1 MSIFSIFTADWF
13 EMMFR
18 FGINI
23 IFNSLII
30 AIGIRYRKERTS
42 YMFTFF
48 LVSIIIFFLCF
59 TLKKFDLNLGLAL
72 GLFAIF
78 GIIRYRTETLKANE
92 MTYLFVT
99 IGVSLINALSN
110 DKMSLIEIFT
120 INIIVVLSVYIF
132 ERFFL
137 FKSDFLIA
145 GKKQIL
151 SSEEES
157 IKMNIILP
165 YSETESSKKIEL
177 HIKELEKNLSIKVH
191 FYQVIKVDYNLLVFH
206 VNLYYNPI
214 K

>member
-137 FKSDFLIA
+137 VKSDFLIA
-145 GKKQIL
+145 RNKQIL

-165 YSETESSKKIEL
+165 YSETESSKKIES

-206 VNLYYNPI
+206 VNLYYNPE

>member
-1 MSIFSIFTADWF
+1 M
-13 EMMFR
+13 
-18 FGINI
+18 
-23 IFNSLII
+23 
-30 AIGIRYRKERTS
+30 
-42 YMFTFF
+42 
-48 LVSIIIFFLCF
+48 CF